1 MKTNATRL
9 LDLKN
14 ISYQEY
20 DLKIKEF
27 TSGINL
33 SKLLNKE
40 PNIVYK
46 TLVTISSNNKYYV
59 FVIPVNKELNLKKCA
74 KIVNEKKI
82 EMLKQKDLYNLT
94 GYYHGGCSP
103 IGMKKTFP
111 TYFNNTVLNNPNI
124 IINGGKIGYQIE
136 LNYFDVKE
144 IFNYREEELI

>member
-103 IGMKKTFP
+103 IGMKKIFP
-111 TYFNNTVLNNPNI
+111 TYFNNTVIDKPNI
-124 IINGGKIGYQIE
+124 IINGGKMGYQIE
-136 LNYFDVKE
+136 INYFDIKD